1 MQCHKCPASVH
12 STNATWQ
19 TSFGLTQRHCFIFSA
34 VSDSPQREALFSG
47 RFANGQCAALS
58 VFRVGK
64 ISSRSLGTKP
74 FFTFATK
81 MRWSGRCPSIRSRQ
95 TLLRRP
101 PCKRGAVTNDGG
113 RFSGTNPSDHRS
125 IVWKGR
131 LIALAGVEEWPGFF
145 HSASNAAYAEMIFM
159 KVDPQTIHEVPAIKT
174 PPDKGRICHV
184 EQSRRFP
191 GHPIIMWII
200 HDRDFLTGEI
210 ADCVKIRP
218 ARRVCPYQGR

>member
-1 MQCHKCPASVH
+1 MPQVPASVH

-81 MRWSGRCPSIRSRQ
+81 MSC
-95 TLLRRP
+95 L
-101 PCKRGAVTNDGG
+101 
-113 RFSGTNPSDHRS
+113 FS
-125 IVWKGR
+125 
-131 LIALAGVEEWPGFF
+131 
-145 HSASNAAYAEMIFM
+145 
-159 KVDPQTIHEVPAIKT
+159 
-174 PPDKGRICHV
+174 
-184 EQSRRFP
+184 
-191 GHPIIMWII
+191 
-200 HDRDFLTGEI
+200 
-210 ADCVKIRP
+210 
-218 ARRVCPYQGR
+218 